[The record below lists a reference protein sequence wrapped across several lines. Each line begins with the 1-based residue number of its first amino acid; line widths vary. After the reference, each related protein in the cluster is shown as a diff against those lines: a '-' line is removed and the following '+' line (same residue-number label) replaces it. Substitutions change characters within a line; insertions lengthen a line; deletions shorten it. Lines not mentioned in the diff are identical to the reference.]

1 MKKNRIKGVL
11 KLTLGYAIVTI
22 VMWCFNLI
30 TFEIGTAIF
39 FFFIGALSYAKL
51 EEESTKKEDSEKQS
65 KDNRVK
71 SDEKENGSGFST
83 SSATLF

>member
-1 MKKNRIKGVL
+1 MKSRIKEIL

-65 KDNRVK
+65 KDSRVQ
-71 SDEKENGSGFST
+71 SDKKCNGGGFST
-83 SSATLF
+83 GSATLF

>member
-30 TFEIGTAIF
+30 TFQIGTAIF
-39 FFFIGALSYAKL
+39 FYFIGALSYAML
-51 EEESTKKEDSEKQS
+51 EEKQTKQEDNEKQS
-65 KDNRVK
+65 KDSRVQ
-71 SDEKENGSGFST
+71 SDKKCNGGGFST
-83 SSATLF
+83 GSATLF

>member
-1 MKKNRIKGVL
+1 MKNRIKEVI

-22 VMWCFNLI
+22 VMWCLNLI

-51 EEESTKKEDSEKQS
+51 EEKSTNREDNEEQTDRKKVS
-65 KDNRVK
+65 
-71 SDEKENGSGFST
+71 GGGFST
-83 SSATLF
+83 GSRTLF